1 MSERAA
7 CIAYAGAVRSALRV
21 LLATVLALGLI
32 SVGFVLDIVWN
43 RGAEDVC
50 REEAPSAT
58 SGYSITWDW
67 DRLGYV
73 CDYGPTERR
82 VGLTEAI
89 EQ

>member
-1 MSERAA
+1 M
-7 CIAYAGAVRSALRV
+7 
-21 LLATVLALGLI
+21 TVLALGLV
-32 SVGFVLDIVWN
+32 SLGFVLDVVWN
-43 RGAEDVC
+43 EGAEDVC

-82 VGLTEAI
+82 VGLTEAL
-89 EQ
+89 QQ